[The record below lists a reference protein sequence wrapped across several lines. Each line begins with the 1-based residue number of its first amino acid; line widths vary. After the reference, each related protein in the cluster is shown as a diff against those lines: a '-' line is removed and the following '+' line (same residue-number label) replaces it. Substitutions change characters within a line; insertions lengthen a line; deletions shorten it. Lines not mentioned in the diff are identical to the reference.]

1 VAGLL
6 HFYAKRWHMKKF
18 LLTIP
23 GLFCIFIVFSQN
35 NHRPPTAVRKSFQND
50 YPQSKSGQWSHSRG
64 GWNVSFTD
72 KDHDNGEVTAHFND
86 NGDHTDT
93 HVPYDRN
100 DVPAPVKDNVRN
112 NYSGYGNA
120 DFTRI
125 DRADGNSVYQVNL
138 KNKNAHKTVYM
149 NERGKE
155 TKYQDSHR

>member
-1 VAGLL
+1 
-6 HFYAKRWHMKKF
+6 MKKF

-23 GLFCIFIVFSQN
+23 GLFCIFIAFSQN
-35 NHRPPTAVRKSFQND
+35 NHRPPTTVQKSFQND
-50 YPQSKSGQWSHSRG
+50 YPQSKSGQWSHSSG
-64 GWNVSFTD
+64 SWNVSFTD
-72 KDHDNGEVTAHFND
+72 KDHNNGEVTAHFND

-100 DVPAPVKDNVRN
+100 DVPAPVTNNVKN

-138 KNKNAHKTVYM
+138 KNKNAHKTLYM
-149 NERGKE
+149 DERGNE
-155 TKYQDSHR
+155 AKYQDRHR